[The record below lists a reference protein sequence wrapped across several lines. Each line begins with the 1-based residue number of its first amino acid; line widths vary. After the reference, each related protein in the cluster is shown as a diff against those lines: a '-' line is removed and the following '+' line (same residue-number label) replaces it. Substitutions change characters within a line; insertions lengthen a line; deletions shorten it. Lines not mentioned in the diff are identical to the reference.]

1 MKKSV
6 IFILLILS
14 YLGCHAQQ
22 PGDSLAILY
31 FRVYVYR
38 NPDDLSTRLSNV
50 PFSYYDNKKLTFLST
65 DEKYPDY
72 YKILTPAGDT
82 AFVHSKMVSTDK
94 ALKHSQIRE
103 EVNNGLRSKN
113 PGTRP
118 EKANIDLPRW
128 ASWAIVLSIIV
139 FLYLLWKKYYV
150 IDNWFCRKSSGQ
162 PRRLS
167 KPWFITYSLVAGV
180 VIGSVQLFS
189 GLEYKWFMQEGLQL
203 WGKYPNFWDW
213 VMWAAAMSVILI
225 AIITAV
231 QAFNRFPSKLAIL
244 NSLLS
249 IIIIA
254 VFFGVGVIVGAIV
267 AVLIFFFAGGSGKSE
282 TSGSSGG
289 NSASSSESSGS
300 IKTVN
305 GQRYIK
311 TDSGRW
317 DNF

>member
-1 MKKSV
+1 MKKFV
-6 IFILLILS
+6 IFVLLIS
-14 YLGCHAQQ
+14 SHLGCHAQE

-31 FRVYVYR
+31 FRVYVYK

-50 PFSYYDNKKLTFLST
+50 PFSYYDKKKLTFIST
-65 DEKYPDY
+65 DEKYPHH

-82 AFVHSKMVSTDK
+82 AFVHSKMVSADK
-94 ALKHSQIRE
+94 ALNHAQIRE

-113 PGTRP
+113 PGSRP
-118 EKANIDLPRW
+118 EKTSIDLPRW
-128 ASWAIVLSIIV
+128 ASWAIVLFIIV

-150 IDNWFCRKSSGQ
+150 IDNWFCKKSSRQ
-162 PRRLS
+162 PKRLS

-189 GLEYKWFMQEGLQL
+189 GAEYKWFMQEGLQL
-203 WGKYPNFWDW
+203 WGRYPNFWDW
-213 VMWAAAMSVILI
+213 VMWVAAMSVILI
-225 AIITAV
+225 AIITVV
-231 QAFNRFPSKLAIL
+231 QAFNRFPSKLALL

-249 IIIIA
+249 LIIIG
-254 VFFGVGVIVGAIV
+254 VYFVVGVVVGAIV
-267 AVLIFFFAGGSGKSE
+267 AVLIFFFAGGSGKS
-282 TSGSSGG
+282 GDSGG
-289 NSASSSESSGS
+289 TSTSSSEPSGS

>member
-6 IFILLILS
+6 TFILLILC

-31 FRVYVYR
+31 NRVYVYR
-38 NPDDLSTRLSNV
+38 NPDDLSTRLGNA
-50 PFSYYDNKKLTFLST
+50 PFSYYDNKKLTFLLR
-65 DEKYPDY
+65 DEKYPDHF
-72 YKILTPAGDT
+72 KILTPAGDT
-82 AFVHSKMVSTDK
+82 AFVRAKMVSTDK
-94 ALKHSQIRE
+94 ALNHAQIRE
-103 EVNNGLRSKN
+103 EVNSGLRSKN

-118 EKANIDLPRW
+118 EKANIDLPKW
-128 ASWAIVLSIIV
+128 ASWAIVLSIIG
-139 FLYLLWKKYYV
+139 FLYLFWKKYNV

-189 GLEYKWFMQEGLQL
+189 GKEYKWFMQEGLQL
-203 WGKYPNFWDW
+203 WGRYPNFWDW
-213 VMWAAAMSVILI
+213 VMWVAAMSIILI
-225 AIITAV
+225 AIISFI
-231 QAFNRFPSKLAIL
+231 QAFNRFPSKLAML
-244 NSLLS
+244 NSLFSL
-249 IIIIA
+249 IIIA
-254 VFFGVGVIVGAIV
+254 VYFVVGVIVGPIV
-267 AVLIFFFAGGSGKSE
+267 AILIFFFAGGSGS
-282 TSGSSGG
+282 SGSSGG
-289 NSASSSESSGS
+289 NSAPSSESSGS